1 MRVSYYIYYGLV
13 TIIET
18 LMRMFPFP
26 AKTGY
31 REIGN
36 PDKDSPVLLTCNF
49 HLTILRL
56 KKATRGLNYHLL
68 VANSKGINVWC
79 AATGDSLNN
88 HSVISVIRTSGIE
101 NKVNH
106 KKIILPQLAAPGIES
121 KVIQKNVGWRII
133 WGPVDAKD
141 IPAFFELN
149 YKKTD
154 EMKQIE
160 FRFIQRIE
168 MAIMWIFLAAL
179 VIMPIWGPLFKLEA
193 AFMLIQI
200 TFIYFMALISF
211 PLFER
216 IFQKEV
222 EKKKAFFTWG
232 NLLVFLINLCYAVVG
247 VILYAIVYQNDYS
260 WLLIR
265 WSIVSFLLV
274 LVVNMELKGSSP
286 TYKSDSHADKL
297 FDVEIDLTKCE
308 GTGICADVCP
318 RNCYELDT
326 EKRKIRMPRQRFCVQ
341 CAACI
346 VQCPYDALY
355 FINRKGDII
364 KPDTVRKFK
373 LNLMGKRAE

>member
-26 AKTGY
+26 TKTGY
-31 REIGN
+31 QKIGN
-36 PDKDSPVLLTCNF
+36 PDKDSPVLLSCNF

-88 HSVISVIRTSGIE
+88 HSVISVIKTSGIE

-121 KVIQKNVGWRII
+121 KVIQKSVGWRII

-232 NLLVFLINLCYAVVG
+232 NLLVFLINLSYAVVG

-308 GTGICADVCP
+308 GTGICTDVCP

-326 EKRKIRMPRQRFCVQ
+326 EKRKITMTRQRFCVQ

>member
-1 MRVSYYIYYGLV
+1 MRISYYIYYGLV

-31 REIGN
+31 QEIGN

-88 HSVISVIRTSGIE
+88 HSVISVIKTSGIE

-265 WSIVSFLLV
+265 WSIVSFFLV

-326 EKRKIRMPRQRFCVQ
+326 EKRKITMPRQRFCVQ